1 MTANAMQGDRELCLQ
16 AGMDDYVSKPIRVEE
31 LARALTQSQQAQEVS
46 APTDAI
52 DPTAFESLREMV
64 ETDDVLAKVID
75 SYLEDTPKLVQAM
88 RDAITVPEMVALDKE
103 AATVLERSA
112 HNLKSSSAILGAINL
127 SQLCQK
133 LESTAPNS
141 TLDVAAAIVSQIE
154 TEYEKVKTALL
165 QEHQQLNLN

>member
-1 MTANAMQGDRELCLQ
+1 
-16 AGMDDYVSKPIRVEE
+16 
-31 LARALTQSQQAQEVS
+31 
-46 APTDAI
+46 
-52 DPTAFESLREMV
+52 
-64 ETDDVLAKVID
+64 
-75 SYLEDTPKLVQAM
+75 
-88 RDAITVPEMVALDKE
+88 
-103 AATVLERSA
+103 VLERSA

-133 LESTAPNS
+133 LESTAPTS